1 MRLTLWRIRG
11 SLLTSVR
18 ASNQDHRGPQHVFVS
33 LEHDGIVGWGEV
45 SALPETILDDP
56 SGDQVWRE
64 LVDTVGPR
72 FRELVERESSLPEWS
87 RVARMAASR
96 ASSIWAFAAL
106 EMAVLDHDLR
116 SRGEDLA
123 TFWEVDVARVDEM
136 ATTSLISP
144 DRSWQPPATA
154 KRVRAKVDPSVD
166 LSAVAEWMASWRRP
180 VLLDYNA
187 SAIDV
192 TQVVEQWSAVADRL
206 EWSALEQPFAPGDL
220 TRHAELALAV
230 PIRVSMDEGVRSVLD
245 VRRVARYGAAS
256 LVCVKPP
263 RVGGLANARALLS
276 EAASLGLSTYVG
288 GFFESPLARH
298 AHRCVAASFDVE
310 ASDVGLVQY
319 RDAVG
324 APLEGGLGWI
334 PSSGSALE
342 YATRVEI

>member
-1 MRLTLWRIRG
+1 MWRIRG

-144 DRSWQPPATA
+144 RIGRGSHPRPPNAFA
-154 KRVRAKVDPSVD
+154 RKLIHPSIYRR
-166 LSAVAEWMASWRRP
+166 WPNGWRR
-180 VLLDYNA
+180 
-187 SAIDV
+187 
-192 TQVVEQWSAVADRL
+192 
-206 EWSALEQPFAPGDL
+206 
-220 TRHAELALAV
+220 
-230 PIRVSMDEGVRSVLD
+230 GVD
-245 VRRVARYGAAS
+245 QFF
-256 LVCVKPP
+256 
-263 RVGGLANARALLS
+263 
-276 EAASLGLSTYVG
+276 STT
-288 GFFESPLARH
+288 
-298 AHRCVAASFDVE
+298 
-310 ASDVGLVQY
+310 
-319 RDAVG
+319 
-324 APLEGGLGWI
+324 
-334 PSSGSALE
+334 
-342 YATRVEI
+342 TRVPST